1 MRAVAA
7 RAAEDELIASIER
20 EERVK
25 AKAERKAA
33 QATRGTRAKAR
44 GV

>member
-25 AKAERKAA
+25 ATLGAACVWAIRGFRKSN
-33 QATRGTRAKAR
+33 
-44 GV
+44 